1 MGAYVCD
8 AQQLTISAGLASFTG
23 MLFRRYSAD
32 LTPLLTYIVHQ
43 LHNGQTTEIVVFREV
58 IWKMAGIQPLP
69 SLSDSQIAAM
79 AGGPTLRIE
88 AVASSTRGA
97 RLDPADAILKG
108 PQRLGRALLD
118 SSLALPLLIQVAQQ
132 RQACVFQAPDA
143 YLKSLASLFDTVS
156 EGCSFTF
163 RCILTSVLDSR
174 SALAISGVAHHSNRH
189 HTRRLRHQG
198 RSAARRSEREV
209 RHRCTHVHADLSPY
223 PQQDATGKCLPRL
236 HAFQD

>member
-1 MGAYVCD
+1 MYVGHRF
-8 AQQLTISAGLASFTG
+8 TIFAGLASFTG

-32 LTPLLTYIVHQ
+32 LAPLLTYIVHQ
-43 LHNGQTTEIVVFREV
+43 LHNGQTTEIIVFREV

-97 RLDPADAILKG
+97 RLDPADVTLKG
-108 PQRLGRALLD
+108 PYRLGRALLD

-156 EGCSFTF
+156 ESGIFTF
-163 RCILTSVLDSR
+163 TCTLTSMLDTR
-174 SALAISGVAHHSNRH
+174 SALAIFGVAHHSNCH
-189 HTRRLRHQG
+189 HSRRLRYQS

-209 RHRCTHVHADLSPY
+209 RYWCSHMHADLPPY
-223 PQQDATGKCLPRL
+223 LQQDTTGKYPPRL
-236 HAFQD
+236 HAF